1 MEKLYQ
7 IGEEKKE
14 GHYQYEMTIPG
25 SSIANV
31 ILSLNQYQKIEIKR
45 KHGNIESKKI
55 EGLQTGRFKLSGE
68 NTSLQFRKKINT
80 FSWVNR

>member
-1 MEKLYQ
+1 
-7 IGEEKKE
+7 
-14 GHYQYEMTIPG
+14 MTIPG

-55 EGLQTGRFKLSGE
+55 EGLQTGRFKLSGGE
-68 NTSLQFRKKINT
+68 YIITVSKKN
-80 FSWVNR
+80 